1 VDLSSVLVVEAG
13 MVVMAMREMG
23 KSEGARAGTGPECS
37 SGQEVEGEGAY
48 PRGATARMARGRQG
62 MAWSTVTTAVTKSIE
77 GSEDGGTMR
86 DRRTM
91 VGRWSMAL
99 SIGGRQR
106 RRLEAT

>member
-1 VDLSSVLVVEAG
+1 
-13 MVVMAMREMG
+13 
-23 KSEGARAGTGPECS
+23 
-37 SGQEVEGEGAY
+37 
-48 PRGATARMARGRQG
+48 MARGRQG